1 MVGWTHAT
9 HFVRVTATGAAS
21 AEEQFEAIRAA
32 AHGPAFTAGHR
43 ILYDARHLTDEAA
56 SPGTLEL
63 RDYAAQIAALGYR
76 RFALVVGP
84 DRVEITSA
92 FALFCAENGIDARVF
107 SDLERAT
114 RWLESDIP
122 ARPAA

>member
-9 HFVRVTATGAAS
+9 HFVRVTATGAAT
-21 AEEQFEAIRAA
+21 AEEQFQAVRAA
-32 AHGPAFTAGHR
+32 AHGPAFTDGHR
-43 ILYDARHLTDEAA
+43 ILYDARDLTDDAA
-56 SPGTLEL
+56 WPRTPDLQ
-63 RDYAAQIAALGYR
+63 RYAGEIAVLGYK

-92 FALFCAENGIDARVF
+92 FALFCAEHGIDARVF